1 MHKRLISGFRS
12 SFNTIAMYNTALFK
26 IISSNPICDLQ
37 LAFYIDGTY
46 IVNLIIPLH
55 IHTHTRAL
63 TCTYTRYPAIV
74 TQDPFCWQKSEGY
87 VKKYTFP
94 RCREKFTFI
103 RNISETKLGSTI
115 IWAPEM
121 DRMRE
126 EPAVNYI
133 TNRLSSFWWCSVYK
147 VLRNAARGLPARSK
161 AKKLF
166 IFHVQRSL
174 LRPQKK
180 HRIFLL

>member
-1 MHKRLISGFRS
+1 MLISGFRS
-12 SFNTIAMYNTALFK
+12 VNTIGHTILHFSKSY
-26 IISSNPICDLQ
+26 LQ
-37 LAFYIDGTY
+37 PHLRLAASVLCIYSKLN
-46 IVNLIIPLH
+46 NLS
-55 IHTHTRAL
+55 AL
-63 TCTYTRYPAIV
+63 THIYYIAIV
-74 TQDPFCWQKSEGY
+74 TRDPFCWQKSEDY

-94 RCREKFTFI
+94 RRRRKFTFT

-115 IWAPEM
+115 IWASEM

-133 TNRLSSFWWCSVYK
+133 TNRLSRFSCSVYK
-147 VLRNAARGLPARSK
+147 VLRNAALGLAVRSK

-166 IFHVQRSL
+166 IFHVQRL
-174 LRPQKK
+174 VLRPQQK